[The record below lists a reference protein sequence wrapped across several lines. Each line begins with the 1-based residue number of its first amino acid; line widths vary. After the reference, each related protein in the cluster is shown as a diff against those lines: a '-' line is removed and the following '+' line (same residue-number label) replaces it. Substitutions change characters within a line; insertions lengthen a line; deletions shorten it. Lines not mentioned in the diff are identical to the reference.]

1 MVRGL
6 RAVVRAAVGE
16 AQKPRGGRAVLCAG
30 PIPTTK
36 RFTSDS
42 LQSGVNVAD
51 MQQDKIQLAQT
62 WDILAVCQQ
71 NIVVQNTAY
80 IVGVF
85 LSVPVCYCVV
95 VLGNKACAAL
105 LFCNGYFVL
114 CHIAQSNGQ
123 RLVTQL
129 NAYAF
134 V

>member
-1 MVRGL
+1 
-6 RAVVRAAVGE
+6 
-16 AQKPRGGRAVLCAG
+16 
-30 PIPTTK
+30 
-36 RFTSDS
+36 
-42 LQSGVNVAD
+42 

-85 LSVPVCYCVV
+85 LTVPVRYGFV

-105 LFCNGYFVL
+105 FLGKGYFVL
-114 CHIAQSNGQ
+114 CHIAHSDGQ

-129 NAYAF
+129 NAYTF